1 MRKLFAVFVSLTL
14 ISGLAACTDKNSS
27 SSAAD
32 SSKPYE
38 AVEVLPFPDIK
49 LSLPADYETT
59 SSGYIDE
66 FYKKGN
72 ASVIVTSKSNS
83 QSMDS
88 AVYDALLQYDN
99 IADSL
104 KEVSNESAEINGCEA
119 RIVEIRYSISGEN
132 DTLNMSCCFGF
143 IIKNSTL
150 YIITCSVPTS
160 EYSQY
165 SDEFKDIIKSAKPVN
180 NTEITQIR

>member
-1 MRKLFAVFVSLTL
+1 MRKFFAVFISLAL
-14 ISGLAACTDKNSS
+14 ILSLAACTDKNNSLSS
-27 SSAAD
+27 ENSSQ
-32 SSKPYE
+32 PQEMVE
-38 AVEVLPFPDIK
+38 ALPFPDIK
-49 LSLPADYETT
+49 LSIPSDYETT

-72 ASVIVTSKSNS
+72 ASVIVTSKNNS
-83 QSMDS
+83 QNMDS
-88 AVYDALLQYDN
+88 VVYDALLQYNN

-104 KEVSNESAEINGCEA
+104 REVSNESVEINGYEA

-150 YIITCSVPTS
+150 YIITCSAPTN

-165 SDEFKDIIKSAKPVN
+165 SAEFKDIIKSAKPTS
-180 NTEITQIR
+180 NT